1 MTMRFISNKVRD
13 AFFDQ
18 RYPKQMPYND
28 ETGDAGDLFIRT
40 LSSEQ
45 LRLFDNYMEMLFRL
59 RLEERK
65 WYFQRGW
72 LSAEKAHRSGKTP

>member
-1 MTMRFISNKVRD
+1 MRFISNKVRD

-28 ETGDAGDLFIRT
+28 ETGDAGDVFVRT

-45 LRLFDNYMEMLFRL
+45 LRLFDDFMKALYFL
-59 RLEERK
+59 RQEERK